1 MKTSKLTLTLQ
12 AALFLGALSTASA
25 HISYSGRDFG
35 IYSGPDLSNT
45 ITNQNVSG
53 EHGWADATD
62 ADLGDTHKT
71 RAFRF
76 SLTTNA
82 WVTLSFQGLA
92 YSTTSTNGAT
102 TSYSALARPAFSL
115 YSGLAALSSPR
126 DHDGSLI
133 SKDWRD
139 THYGTVITTNSN
151 GTNTTITTNSVTEGS
166 LNALGDWK
174 IGADGQTNFSQLSS
188 LTYIGNAADGSSAN
202 YGTPAASLTLADG
215 TVVPNGTIN
224 GDGNADGVVTGS
236 FYLSAGDY
244 SVFVGGANYA
254 GVYTNTSYG
263 IQGTFTGVPE
273 PSTWALLAVSL
284 VMGGVVIFAKRK
296 KEGQSVQL

>member
-25 HISYSGRDFG
+25 HIGYTGRNFGTYSGT
-35 IYSGPDLSNT
+35 DLTST

-62 ADLGDTHKT
+62 ANLGDTHKT

-92 YSTTSTNGAT
+92 YTSGVSFT
-102 TSYSALARPAFSL
+102 ALALPAFSL
-115 YSGLAALSSPR
+115 YRGVAAPST
-126 DHDGSLI
+126 HDGSPI
-133 SKDWRD
+133 SIAWRD
-139 THYGTVITTNSN
+139 ATYGTNA
-151 GTNTTITTNSVTEGS
+151 TEGS

-174 IGADGQTNFSQLSS
+174 IGNDDGNTFADLSS
-188 LTYIGNAADGSSAN
+188 FTYIGNAADGSSAN
-202 YGTPAASLTLADG
+202 YGTPAPSLTLTDG
-215 TVVPNGTIN
+215 SNVPNGAIN
-224 GDGNADGVVTGS
+224 GDGNANGAVSGS

-254 GVYTNTSYG
+254 SVNTNTSYG
-263 IQGTFTGVPE
+263 IQGTFAAVPE
-273 PSTWALLAVSL
+273 PSTYALMALGAMVLAAAFRRRTPR
-284 VMGGVVIFAKRK
+284 G
-296 KEGQSVQL
+296 

>member
-25 HISYSGRDFG
+25 HIGYTGRNFGTYSGT
-35 IYSGPDLSNT
+35 DLTST
-45 ITNQNVSG
+45 ITNQRVSG

-62 ADLGDTHKT
+62 ANLGDTHKT

-92 YSTTSTNGAT
+92 YASGGS
-102 TSYSALARPAFSL
+102 SFMALALPAFSL
-115 YSGLAALSSPR
+115 YRGVAAASTHDFSP
-126 DHDGSLI
+126 I
-133 SKDWRD
+133 SIAWRD
-139 THYGTVITTNSN
+139 ATYGTNA
-151 GTNTTITTNSVTEGS
+151 TEGS

-174 IGADGQTNFSQLSS
+174 IGSDAGTTFADLSS
-188 LTYIGNAADGSSAN
+188 FTYIGNAADGSSAN

-254 GVYTNTSYG
+254 GVNTNTSYG

-273 PSTWALLAVSL
+273 PSTWALLTLSL
-284 VMGGVVIFAKRK
+284 AMVGLVIRAKQK
-296 KEGQSVQL
+296 KAGQSVQL

>member
-12 AALFLGALSTASA
+12 VALFLGALSTASA
-25 HISYSGRDFG
+25 HIGYSGRDFG
-35 IYSGPDLSNT
+35 TYSGTDLTST
-45 ITNQNVSG
+45 ITNQRVSG

-62 ADLGDTHKT
+62 ANLGDTHKT

-92 YSTTSTNGAT
+92 YTSGGL
-102 TSYSALARPAFSL
+102 SYSALALPAFSL
-115 YSGLAALSSPR
+115 YRGVAAASTHDFSAISSA
-126 DHDGSLI
+126 
-133 SKDWRD
+133 WRD
-139 THYGTVITTNSN
+139 ATYGTNA
-151 GTNTTITTNSVTEGS
+151 TEGS

-174 IGADGQTNFSQLSS
+174 IGNDSGTTFADLSS
-188 LTYIGNAADGSSAN
+188 FTYIGNAADGTSAN
-202 YGTPAASLTLADG
+202 YGTPAPSLTLTDG
-215 TVVPNGTIN
+215 SNVPNGTIN
-224 GDGNADGVVTGS
+224 GDGNADGVVSGS

-254 GVYTNTSYG
+254 GVNTNTSYG
-263 IQGTFTGVPE
+263 IQGTFTAVPE

>member
-25 HISYSGRDFG
+25 HIGYTGRNFGTYSGT
-35 IYSGPDLSNT
+35 DLTST

-62 ADLGDTHKT
+62 ANLGDTHKT

-92 YSTTSTNGAT
+92 YTSGASSFT
-102 TSYSALARPAFSL
+102 ALALPAFSL
-115 YSGLAALSSPR
+115 YRGVAATST
-126 DHDGSLI
+126 HDGSPI
-133 SKDWRD
+133 SIAWRD
-139 THYGTVITTNSN
+139 TTYGTNA
-151 GTNTTITTNSVTEGS
+151 TEGS

-174 IGADGQTNFSQLSS
+174 IGNDSGTTFADLSS
-188 LTYIGNAADGSSAN
+188 FTYIGNAADDSSAN

-215 TVVPNGTIN
+215 SNVPNGTIN
-224 GDGNADGVVTGS
+224 GDGNADGVVSGS

-254 GVYTNTSYG
+254 GVNTNTSYG
-263 IQGTFTGVPE
+263 IQGTFTAVPE
-273 PSTWALLAVSL
+273 PSTWALLTVSL
-284 VMGGVVIFAKRK
+284 AMVGLVIRAKRK
-296 KEGQSVQL
+296 KVVQSVQL

>member
-35 IYSGPDLSNT
+35 IYSGTDLTRT
-45 ITNQNVSG
+45 ITNQRVSG

-62 ADLGDTHKT
+62 ANLGDTHKT
-71 RAFRF
+71 RAFMF

-92 YSTTSTNGAT
+92 YSTTSTNGTT
-102 TSYSALARPAFSL
+102 TSFSALALPAFSL
-115 YSGLAALSSPR
+115 YSGLAALSSPLT
-126 DHDGSLI
+126 HDSSPISLT
-133 SKDWRD
+133 WRD
-139 THYGTVITTNSN
+139 TTYGTIITYDAN
-151 GTNTTITTNSVTEGS
+151 GTPTTNSVTEGS

-202 YGTPAASLTLADG
+202 YGTPASSLRLANG
-215 TVVPNGTIN
+215 SNVPNAAIN
-224 GDGNADGVVTGS
+224 GDGNADGVVSGS

-254 GVYTNTSYG
+254 GVNTNTSYG
-263 IQGTFTGVPE
+263 IQGTFTAVPE
-273 PSTWALLAVSL
+273 PSTWALLTVSL
-284 VMGGVVIFAKRK
+284 AMVGLVIRAKRK
-296 KEGQSVQL
+296 KVVQSVQL

>member
-25 HISYSGRDFG
+25 HIGYTGRDFG
-35 IYSGPDLSNT
+35 TYSGTDLTRT

-62 ADLGDTHKT
+62 ANLGDTHKT

-92 YSTTSTNGAT
+92 YTAGTNNYT
-102 TSYSALARPAFSL
+102 ALALPAFSL
-115 YSGLAALSSPR
+115 YSGLAASGT
-126 DHDGSLI
+126 HDGSLI
-133 SKDWRD
+133 SLAWRD
-139 THYGTVITTNSN
+139 TTYGTIITYDAN
-151 GTNTTITTNSVTEGS
+151 GTPTTNSVTEGS

-174 IGADGQTNFSQLSS
+174 IGADAGTNFANLSS
-188 LTYIGNAADGSSAN
+188 LTYIGNAADGTSAN
-202 YGTPAASLTLADG
+202 YGTPASSLTLADG

-236 FYLSAGDY
+236 FYLTNGSY

-254 GVYTNTSYG
+254 GVNTNTSYG
-263 IQGTFTGVPE
+263 IQGTFTAVPE

>member
-12 AALFLGALSTASA
+12 AALFLGALSTSSA
-25 HISYSGRDFG
+25 HIGYTGRDFG
-35 IYSGPDLSNT
+35 TYSGTDLTST

-62 ADLGDTHKT
+62 ANLGDTHKT

-92 YSTTSTNGAT
+92 YTSGVSSFT
-102 TSYSALARPAFSL
+102 ALALPAFSL
-115 YSGLAALSSPR
+115 YRGVAAPST
-126 DHDGSLI
+126 HDGSPI
-133 SKDWRD
+133 SIAWRD
-139 THYGTVITTNSN
+139 ATYGTNA
-151 GTNTTITTNSVTEGS
+151 TEGS

-174 IGADGQTNFSQLSS
+174 IGSSTGTTFADLSS
-188 LTYIGNAADGSSAN
+188 FTYIGNAADGSSAN
-202 YGTPAASLTLADG
+202 YGTPAPSLTLTDG
-215 TVVPNGTIN
+215 SNVPNGAIN
-224 GDGNADGVVTGS
+224 GDGNADGVVSGS

-254 GVYTNTSYG
+254 GVNTNTSYG

-273 PSTWALLAVSL
+273 PSTWALLTVSL
-284 VMGGVVIFAKRK
+284 AMVGLVIRDKRK
-296 KEGQSVQL
+296 KVVQSVQL

>member
-25 HISYSGRDFG
+25 HIGYTGRNFGTYSGT
-35 IYSGPDLSNT
+35 DLTST

-62 ADLGDTHKT
+62 ANLGDTHKT

-92 YSTTSTNGAT
+92 YTAGVSSFT
-102 TSYSALARPAFSL
+102 ALALPAFSL
-115 YSGLAALSSPR
+115 YRGVAAPST
-126 DHDGSLI
+126 HDGSPI
-133 SKDWRD
+133 SIAWRNAA
-139 THYGTVITTNSN
+139 YGTNAM
-151 GTNTTITTNSVTEGS
+151 EGS

-174 IGADGQTNFSQLSS
+174 IGSDVGTTFADLSS
-188 LTYIGNAADGSSAN
+188 FTYIGNAADGSSAN
-202 YGTPAASLTLADG
+202 YGTPAPSLTLTDG
-215 TVVPNGTIN
+215 SNVPNGTIN
-224 GDGNADGVVTGS
+224 GDGNANGVVSGS

-254 GVYTNTSYG
+254 GLNTNTSYG
-263 IQGTFTGVPE
+263 IQGTFTAVPE
-273 PSTWALLAVSL
+273 PSTWALLTVSL
-284 VMGGVVIFAKRK
+284 AMVGLVIRAKRK
-296 KEGQSVQL
+296 KVVQTVQL

>member
-25 HISYSGRDFG
+25 HIGYTGRNFGTSSGT
-35 IYSGPDLSNT
+35 DLTST

-62 ADLGDTHKT
+62 ANLGDTHKT

-92 YSTTSTNGAT
+92 YTSGASSFT
-102 TSYSALARPAFSL
+102 ALALPAFSL
-115 YSGLAALSSPR
+115 YRGVAATST
-126 DHDGSLI
+126 HDGSPI
-133 SKDWRD
+133 SIAWRD
-139 THYGTVITTNSN
+139 TTYGTNA
-151 GTNTTITTNSVTEGS
+151 TEGS

-174 IGADGQTNFSQLSS
+174 IGNDSGTTFADLSS
-188 LTYIGNAADGSSAN
+188 FTYIGNAADDSSAN

-215 TVVPNGTIN
+215 SNVPNGTIN
-224 GDGNADGVVTGS
+224 GDGNADGVVSGS

-254 GVYTNTSYG
+254 GVNTNTSYG
-263 IQGTFTGVPE
+263 IQGTFTAVPE
-273 PSTWALLAVSL
+273 PSTWALLTVSL
-284 VMGGVVIFAKRK
+284 AMVGLVIRAKRK
-296 KEGQSVQL
+296 KVVQSVQL

>member
-25 HISYSGRDFG
+25 HIGYTGRDFG
-35 IYSGPDLSNT
+35 TYSGTDLTST
-45 ITNQNVSG
+45 ITNQRVSG

-62 ADLGDTHKT
+62 ANLGDTHKT

-92 YSTTSTNGAT
+92 YASGGS
-102 TSYSALARPAFSL
+102 SFMALALPAFSL
-115 YSGLAALSSPR
+115 YRGVAAASTHDFSP
-126 DHDGSLI
+126 I
-133 SKDWRD
+133 SIAWRD
-139 THYGTVITTNSN
+139 ATYGTNA
-151 GTNTTITTNSVTEGS
+151 TEGS

-174 IGADGQTNFSQLSS
+174 IGSDAGTTFADLSS
-188 LTYIGNAADGSSAN
+188 FTYIGNAADGSSAN

-254 GVYTNTSYG
+254 GVNTNTSYG

-273 PSTWALLAVSL
+273 PSTWALLTLSL
-284 VMGGVVIFAKRK
+284 AMVGLVIRAKQK
-296 KEGQSVQL
+296 KAGQSVQL

>member
-25 HISYSGRDFG
+25 HISYSNRHFG
-35 IYSGPDLSNT
+35 TYSGTDLTST

-62 ADLGDTHKT
+62 ANLGDTHKT

-92 YSTTSTNGAT
+92 YTAGTTSF
-102 TSYSALARPAFSL
+102 SALALPAFSL
-115 YSGLAALSSPR
+115 YWGVAAPST
-126 DHDGSLI
+126 HDGSPI
-133 SKDWRD
+133 SIAWRD
-139 THYGTVITTNSN
+139 DTYGTNA
-151 GTNTTITTNSVTEGS
+151 TEGS

-174 IGADGQTNFSQLSS
+174 IGSSTGTTFADLSS
-188 LTYIGNAADGSSAN
+188 FTYIGNAADGSSAN
-202 YGTPAASLTLADG
+202 YGTPAPSLTLTDG
-215 TVVPNGTIN
+215 SNVPNGTIN
-224 GDGNADGVVTGS
+224 GDGNADGVVSGS

-254 GVYTNTSYG
+254 GVNTNTSYG
-263 IQGTFTGVPE
+263 IQGTFTAVPE
-273 PSTWALLAVSL
+273 PSTWALLTVSL
-284 VMGGVVIFAKRK
+284 AMVGLVIRAKRK
-296 KEGQSVQL
+296 KAVQSVQL

>member
-25 HISYSGRDFG
+25 HISYNNRNFG
-35 IYSGPDLSNT
+35 SYTGTDITST

-62 ADLGDTHKT
+62 ANLGDTHKT

-76 SLTTNA
+76 GLTTNA
-82 WVTLSFQGLA
+82 WVTLTFSGLA
-92 YSTTSTNGAT
+92 YTGVVTDRTTGFVSTINYTPLT
-102 TSYSALARPAFSL
+102 LPAFSL
-115 YSGLAALSSPR
+115 YSGVAAAST
-126 DHDGSLI
+126 HDGSTI
-133 SKDWRD
+133 STAWRN
-139 THYGTVITTNSN
+139 TTYGTNA
-151 GTNTTITTNSVTEGS
+151 TEGS

-174 IGADGQTNFSQLSS
+174 IGNDAGTNFANLSS
-188 LTYIGNAADGSSAN
+188 LTYIGNAADGTSAN
-202 YGTPAASLTLADG
+202 YGTPASSLTLADG

-254 GVYTNTSYG
+254 GVNTNTSYG

>member
-12 AALFLGALSTASA
+12 AALFLVALSTASA
-25 HISYSGRDFG
+25 HIGYTGRNFGTYSGT
-35 IYSGPDLSNT
+35 DLTST
-45 ITNQNVSG
+45 IMNQRVSG

-62 ADLGDTHKT
+62 ANLGDTHKT

-92 YSTTSTNGAT
+92 YASGGSSFT
-102 TSYSALARPAFSL
+102 ALALPAFSL
-115 YSGLAALSSPR
+115 YRGVAAASTHDFSP
-126 DHDGSLI
+126 I
-133 SKDWRD
+133 SIAWRD
-139 THYGTVITTNSN
+139 ATYGTNA
-151 GTNTTITTNSVTEGS
+151 TEGS

-174 IGADGQTNFSQLSS
+174 IGSDAGTTFADLSS
-188 LTYIGNAADGSSAN
+188 FTYIGNAADGSSAN

-236 FYLSAGDY
+236 FYLAAGDY

-254 GVYTNTSYG
+254 GVNTNTSYG
-263 IQGTFTGVPE
+263 IQGTFTAVPE
-273 PSTWALLAVSL
+273 PSTWALLTLSL
-284 VMGGVVIFAKRK
+284 AMVGLVIRAKRK
-296 KEGQSVQL
+296 KAGQSVQL